1 MPDIFA
7 VIADGTRR
15 DLLKVLLDR
24 RLGAAPATASTT
36 GAGPGEISV
45 GEIVTELGLSQ
56 PTVSKHLRV
65 LRDAGL
71 VHVRE
76 VGQHRYYGI
85 ELAPLDVVD
94 DWLLPFTSVDALE
107 SEPTL
112 DPAATA
118 VFAAWAGVAVPAP
131 IRRAAASLP
140 EAEDVASTLGRAVA
154 DAQHRASSAL
164 HDAQSALDERV
175 IDPVLKRLG
184 RKD

>member
-15 DLLKVLLDR
+15 DILTVLLDAHVSADSR
-24 RLGAAPATASTT
+24 T
-36 GAGPGEISV
+36 GDVSV
-45 GEIVTELGLSQ
+45 GEMVTALGLSQ

-85 ELAPLDVVD
+85 ETGPLEAVD
-94 DWLLPFTSVDALE
+94 DWLVPFLGADLGDGLDAG
-107 SEPTL
+107 SG
-112 DPAATA
+112 A
-118 VFAAWAGVAVPAP
+118 FAAWAGATVPAP
-131 IRRAAASLP
+131 IRRAAESLP
-140 EAEDVASTLGRAVA
+140 DATDVASGLGRAVA

-175 IDPVLKRLG
+175 IDPVRKRLG
-184 RKD
+184 R

>member
-15 DLLKVLLDR
+15 DILTVLLDAHVSADSR
-24 RLGAAPATASTT
+24 T
-36 GAGPGEISV
+36 GDVSV
-45 GEIVTELGLSQ
+45 GEMVTALGLSQ

-76 VGQHRYYGI
+76 DGQHRYYGI
-85 ELAPLDVVD
+85 EIGPLEAVD
-94 DWLLPFTSVDALE
+94 DWLVPFLGADLAGGLDAA
-107 SEPTL
+107 SG
-112 DPAATA
+112 A
-118 VFAAWAGVAVPAP
+118 FAAWAGASVPAP
-131 IRRAAASLP
+131 IRRAAESLP
-140 EAEDVASTLGRAVA
+140 DATDVASGLGRAVA

-175 IDPVLKRLG
+175 IDPVRKRLG
-184 RKD
+184 R

>member
-15 DLLKVLLDR
+15 DLLSVLLDAHVSADSR
-24 RLGAAPATASTT
+24 T
-36 GAGPGEISV
+36 GDVSV
-45 GEIVTELGLSQ
+45 GEMVTALGLSQ

-76 VGQHRYYGI
+76 EGQHRYYGI
-85 ELAPLDVVD
+85 ETGPLEVVD
-94 DWLLPFTSVDALE
+94 DWLIPFLGADAVG
-107 SEPTL
+107 
-112 DPAATA
+112 DAAA
-118 VFAAWAGVAVPAP
+118 SGAFAAWAGASMPAP
-131 IRRAAASLP
+131 IRRAAEVLPDATGLASG
-140 EAEDVASTLGRAVA
+140 LGRAAA

-175 IDPVLKRLG
+175 IEPVRKRLG
-184 RKD
+184 R

>member
-15 DLLKVLLDR
+15 DILTVLLDAHVSADSR
-24 RLGAAPATASTT
+24 T
-36 GAGPGEISV
+36 GDVSV
-45 GEIVTELGLSQ
+45 GEMVTALGLSQ

-76 VGQHRYYGI
+76 DGQHRYYGI
-85 ELAPLDVVD
+85 EIGPLEVVD
-94 DWLLPFTSVDALE
+94 DWLVPFLGADLPGGVDGA
-107 SEPTL
+107 SG
-112 DPAATA
+112 A
-118 VFAAWAGVAVPAP
+118 FAAWAGASVPAP
-131 IRRAAASLP
+131 IRRAAESLP
-140 EAEDVASTLGRAVA
+140 DATDVASGLGRAVA

-175 IDPVLKRLG
+175 IDPVRKRLA
-184 RKD
+184 R

>member
-15 DLLKVLLDR
+15 DLLTILLDAHVSADSR
-24 RLGAAPATASTT
+24 T
-36 GAGPGEISV
+36 GDVSV
-45 GEIVTELGLSQ
+45 GEMVTALGLSQ

-85 ELAPLDVVD
+85 ETGPLEVVD
-94 DWLLPFTSVDALE
+94 DWLIPFLGADTGTDLDAA
-107 SEPTL
+107 SG
-112 DPAATA
+112 A
-118 VFAAWAGVAVPAP
+118 FAAWAGASMPAP
-131 IRRAAASLP
+131 IRRAAEALP
-140 EAEDVASTLGRAVA
+140 DATDVASGLGRAVA

-175 IDPVLKRLG
+175 IDPVRKRLG
-184 RKD
+184 R

>member
-15 DLLKVLLDR
+15 DILTVLLDAHVSADSR
-24 RLGAAPATASTT
+24 T
-36 GAGPGEISV
+36 GDVSV
-45 GEIVTELGLSQ
+45 GEMVTALGLSQ

-76 VGQHRYYGI
+76 DGQHRYYGI
-85 ELAPLDVVD
+85 ETGPLEVVD
-94 DWLLPFTSVDALE
+94 DWLVPFLGADLAGG
-107 SEPTL
+107 L
-112 DPAATA
+112 DGASGA
-118 VFAAWAGVAVPAP
+118 FAAWAGASVPAP
-131 IRRAAASLP
+131 IRRAAEALP
-140 EAEDVASTLGRAVA
+140 DATDVASGLGRAVA

-175 IDPVLKRLG
+175 IDPVRKRLG
-184 RKD
+184 R

>member
-15 DLLKVLLDR
+15 DILTVLLDAHVSADSR
-24 RLGAAPATASTT
+24 T
-36 GAGPGEISV
+36 GDVSV
-45 GEIVTELGLSQ
+45 GEMVTALGLSQ

-85 ELAPLDVVD
+85 EIGPLEVVD
-94 DWLLPFTSVDALE
+94 DWLVPFLGADLAGGGDAA
-107 SEPTL
+107 SG
-112 DPAATA
+112 A
-118 VFAAWAGVAVPAP
+118 FAAWAGASVPAP
-131 IRRAAASLP
+131 IRRAAESLP
-140 EAEDVASTLGRAVA
+140 DATDVASGLGRAVA

-175 IDPVLKRLG
+175 IDPVRKRLG
-184 RKD
+184 R

>member
-15 DLLKVLLDR
+15 DLLSVLLDAHVSADSR
-24 RLGAAPATASTT
+24 T
-36 GAGPGEISV
+36 GDVSV
-45 GEIVTELGLSQ
+45 GEMVTALGLSQ

-76 VGQHRYYGI
+76 EGQHRYYGI
-85 ELAPLDVVD
+85 ETGPLEAVD
-94 DWLLPFTSVDALE
+94 DWLIPFLGADAAGD
-107 SEPTL
+107 L
-112 DPAATA
+112 DDAASGA
-118 VFAAWAGVAVPAP
+118 FAAWAGASVPAP
-131 IRRAAASLP
+131 IRRAAEALP
-140 EAEDVASTLGRAVA
+140 DATDVASGLGRAVA

-175 IDPVLKRLG
+175 IEPVRKRLG
-184 RKD
+184 R

>member
-15 DLLKVLLDR
+15 DILTVLLDAHVSADSR
-24 RLGAAPATASTT
+24 T
-36 GAGPGEISV
+36 GDVSV
-45 GEIVTELGLSQ
+45 GEMVTALGLSQ

-76 VGQHRYYGI
+76 DGQHRYYGI
-85 ELAPLDVVD
+85 EIGPLEVVD
-94 DWLLPFTSVDALE
+94 DWLVPFLGADLSGGVDGA
-107 SEPTL
+107 SG
-112 DPAATA
+112 A
-118 VFAAWAGVAVPAP
+118 FAAWAGASVPAP
-131 IRRAAASLP
+131 IRRAAESLP
-140 EAEDVASTLGRAVA
+140 DATDVASGLGRAVA

-175 IDPVLKRLG
+175 IDPVRKRLG
-184 RKD
+184 R

>member
-15 DLLKVLLDR
+15 DILTVLLD
-24 RLGAAPATASTT
+24 AHVSTDSRT
-36 GAGPGEISV
+36 GDVSV
-45 GEIVTELGLSQ
+45 GEMVTALGLSQ

-85 ELAPLDVVD
+85 ETGPLEAVD
-94 DWLLPFTSVDALE
+94 DWLVPFLGADLAGG
-107 SEPTL
+107 L
-112 DPAATA
+112 DGASGA
-118 VFAAWAGVAVPAP
+118 FAAWAGASVPAP
-131 IRRAAASLP
+131 IRRAAEALP
-140 EAEDVASTLGRAVA
+140 DATDVASGLGRAVA

-175 IDPVLKRLG
+175 IDPVRKRLG
-184 RKD
+184 R